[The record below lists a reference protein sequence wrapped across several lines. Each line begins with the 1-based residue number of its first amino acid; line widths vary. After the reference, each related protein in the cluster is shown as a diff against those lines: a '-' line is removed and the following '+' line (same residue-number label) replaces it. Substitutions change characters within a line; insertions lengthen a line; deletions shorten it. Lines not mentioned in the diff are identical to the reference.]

1 MYNIEFDKVFTF
13 DLSGTYSFGS
23 LSKSRLTEAFKD
35 GRLTSHLIEPHL
47 EIWYPELKHIKG
59 CKDHDHVNRIDE
71 NIKYDAKNFTH
82 AGGCKFMP
90 SGMIGTGRKFD
101 QEQFLLKT
109 ENMNYIICDIVDFP
123 KVSVIFKKGSE
134 LASQY
139 PNGTI
144 TKSKRGELFG
154 AQTA

>member
-13 DLSGTYSFGS
+13 DLSGTYSFGP
-23 LSKSRLTEAFKD
+23 LSNSRLTEAFKD
-35 GRLTSHLIEPHL
+35 GRLTSHLIELLL
-47 EIWYPELKHIKG
+47 EIWYPALKHIKG

-71 NIKYDAKNFTH
+71 NIKYDAKNFTQ
-82 AGGCKFMP
+82 AAGCKFMP

-123 KVSVIFKKGSE
+123 KISVIFKKGSE